1 MWMSDELS
9 TQMVGNNE
17 EITRKITEKKE
28 LFEH

>member
-17 EITRKITEKKE
+17 EIVGKEQKKE